1 MSGMFKKLWA
11 WLFGSRELPEIAP
24 VIPLDDLLPA
34 NISFDAFHTNN
45 LDTAFQKNTGLPGY
59 ITLDNLR
66 HEITFKCD
74 KDSTT
79 PNKTRKEPAQKSEL
93 VGLLDASG
101 KEILEKE
108 GTVFF
113 GLKVKFTDWTPIGCT
128 FFQLHK
134 TDSYDTATGP
144 SLALRTDKNNRL
156 LFRTHGGDTKKTVFK
171 EVVLSQGVV
180 LDSWM
185 FIIIRIAFDKVSG
198 QVNVF
203 MKDEGTTFREVGT
216 STGVPTLLSQ
226 NGVVIPS
233 EHHIGIYREVKDF
246 ESILTFGGFLRVS
259 TFNDTVNYLI

>member
-1 MSGMFKKLWA
+1 MFKKLWD

-45 LDTAFQKNTGLPGY
+45 IDTAFQKNTGLPGY

-101 KEILEKE
+101 KEILET
-108 GTVFF
+108 GGIVFF
-113 GLKVKFTDWTPIGCT
+113 GLKVKFTNWTPIGCT

-144 SLALRTDKNNRL
+144 SFALRTDKNNRL
-156 LFRTHGGDTKKTVFK
+156 LFRTHGGDTKKPVFK
-171 EVVLSQGVV
+171 EVILSQGV
-180 LDSWM
+180 LSNTWQYL
-185 FIIIRIAFDKVSG
+185 IIRIAFDKVSG
-198 QVNVF
+198 SVNVF

-216 STGVPTLLSQ
+216 STGIPTLLSQ
-226 NGVVIPS
+226 NGIVIPS
-233 EHHIGIYREVKDF
+233 EHHIGIYSEVKDF
-246 ESILTFGGFLRVS
+246 ERNIIFGEFKRS
-259 TFNDTVNYLI
+259 SSFNDLVNNMP